1 MGPGMVTTTGGGKM
15 MTRES
20 GQEMTEG
27 SVQAAAQGS
36 GPFTLPT
43 AAHGSVHRVFSQDIV

>member
-20 GQEMTEG
+20 GQAMTEG
-27 SVQAAAQGS
+27 SLQAAAQGS
-36 GPFTLPT
+36 GRFTLPT